1 MAPFTTASN
10 PFLST
15 LKAADAVPAVLHPLV
30 LLSISDHITRHTLR
44 KQPGPVVGA
53 LLGQQNGRQV
63 TLEHTFE
70 FVVDKNDEGDA
81 QFNAV
86 WFNDR
91 IEQMKLVHKD
101 RNLDLV
107 GWYTVLGRSGPT
119 AQIMQVHERILP
131 LCSESTAA
139 VLLAFHAED
148 LSEPSVG
155 GKLPLTLYETH
166 YEQDEKTVSDND
178 KEDKEMTDAPASS
191 AASAAAKA
199 SSSSHIAVKL
209 REITYTVETDE
220 SEMISIDFVAR
231 GAANASVERS
241 TAGKE
246 GASSASNTAGSSSNT
261 NKNNNNNNNNNRDRA
276 IAVESGNRKRRLV
289 AATEA
294 PTLTPS
300 SSMTEGQPTAGTES
314 GTSASDTTAV
324 EGSLSTEEEELI
336 ATLTTRAN
344 AIRMLHARLQLLTKY
359 LASLPEDA
367 LENSGSATEAAAAGS
382 STRDSAAVGVSLP
395 ILRSIQALV
404 QRLPLVVP
412 PPVAGVFEEEQQRQA
427 NDVNLISLLLDDMMQ
442 NISSARQVGDK
453 FGVLDSARSSGR
465 RQVRGGGAGGEFYGR
480 NTAGG
485 SSAFDTLM

>member
-1 MAPFTTASN
+1 MAPSN
-10 PFLST
+10 PPANPYLST

-63 TLEHTFE
+63 TLEHTFD
-70 FVVDKNDEGDA
+70 FVVEKNDEGDA
-81 QFNAV
+81 GFSAV

-91 IEQMKLVHKD
+91 VEQMKTVHKD

-119 AQIMQVHERILP
+119 AHIMQVHEQILP

-148 LSEPSVG
+148 LAEPSVG

-166 YEQDEKTVSDND
+166 YEQDEKVGDGQ
-178 KEDKEMTDAPASS
+178 EDKEMADAPA
-191 AASAAAKA
+191 ASAPKPA
-199 SSSSHIAVKL
+199 SATGPRIAVKL
-209 REITYTVETDE
+209 REITYTVDAAE

-231 GAANASVERS
+231 GAANASATETATETAAAGAPS
-241 TAGKE
+241 TA
-246 GASSASNTAGSSSNT
+246 AGSS
-261 NKNNNNNNNNNRDRA
+261 NNNRDRA
-276 IAVESGNRKRRLV
+276 VAIESGNRKRRLV

-294 PTLTPS
+294 PALTPS
-300 SSMTEGQPTAGTES
+300 SSMTEASAAATGPGATAAAPTG
-314 GTSASDTTAV
+314 SADSN
-324 EGSLSTEEEELI
+324 LSPEEEELI

-367 LENSGSATEAAAAGS
+367 LDNSGAAGKDAS
-382 STRDSAAVGVSLP
+382 QDLAAVGVSLP
-395 ILRSIQALV
+395 VLRSIQALV

-412 PPVAGVFEEEQQRQA
+412 PPVAGAFEEERQRQN
-427 NDVNLISLLLDDMMQ
+427 NDVQLVSLLLEDMMQ

-453 FGVLDSARSSGR
+453 FGIVESARVAAR
-465 RQVRGGGAGGEFYGR
+465 RQSRMGGSGAEFVGRGGG
-480 NTAGG
+480 
-485 SSAFDTLM
+485 SSSLDALL